1 MSQKPNYEELEKRI
15 RELEP
20 AEASLRA
27 SEARFRAI
35 VEKSPMGIAIVN
47 DQFQYTY
54 ANNEF
59 INIAGYPEEEIIG
72 ANFFFLLAEE
82 SKQLS
87 IDRYTKRQRGESVPD
102 RYEVS
107 FIKKNGERRI
117 GEVQSNV
124 FMDAD
129 GRANSLLQVYD
140 ITERLLSEKTL
151 KESEQKYR
159 ILIENA
165 GEAVF
170 VAQDGMLKF
179 ANTSTETIIG
189 HPKETLTSK
198 PFTEFIH
205 PDDRMM
211 VLDRHFKRMQG
222 EDLPYRYAFRILTKS
237 GETRWVELNS
247 VLIEWEGRPA
257 TLIFLSDIN
266 DRVQMEEALR
276 KSEEKFRFLAEK
288 MGDIIWTMDLN
299 LKTTYVSPSIHRLHG
314 FTPEER
320 NLQKV
325 EETMTPESL
334 SYAMTVFAQ
343 EMERE
348 KTGGLDPDR
357 TISLELE
364 YYHKDG
370 TTSWMENVMKGMR
383 DANGE
388 LVGIYGLS
396 RDITEKKYAEAE
408 KQKLQS
414 LLNQAQKME
423 SVGRLAGGVAH
434 DFNNMLGVILGH
446 TELVLKKADLNL
458 PAQNAIKEIQRA
470 AQRAADLTSQL
481 LSFARKQTIFPK
493 QLFLNETVSDMI
505 TMLRRLIGEGIHLIW
520 MPGANLWPVKMD
532 PAQVDQIL
540 ANLCVNARDAI
551 HDKSGGVGNIAI
563 KTENV
568 SLNHAFCAGHPDI
581 IPGDYVLFEVK
592 DDGCGMNVEITE
604 KLFEPFFTTKAVGKG
619 TGLGLATIYG
629 IVRQNNGII
638 KVFSQPDQG
647 TTFDIYMPR
656 DTDATALPQEKIPQ
670 EKPAGG
676 TETILVVEDEPAVLD
691 MTRLML
697 ENMGYRLLTAGSPS
711 DAIHVAE
718 SHAGSVDLLM
728 TDVIMPEMNGRDL
741 AGRLS
746 AKYPHLNVLF
756 MSGYTADVINHRGVL
771 DKNVHFI
778 QKPFTMNELAA
789 GVQKALN
796 KRAG

>member
-1 MSQKPNYEELEKRI
+1 MPTTNPLEDPMPPKPTYQDLEKRI
-15 RELEP
+15 CELE
-20 AEASLRA
+20 SLEKLLQA

-35 VEKSPMGIAIVN
+35 VENSPMGIAIVN
-47 DQFQYTY
+47 DQLKYTY
-54 ANNEF
+54 AN
-59 INIAGYPEEEIIG
+59 
-72 ANFFFLLAEE
+72 
-82 SKQLS
+82 
-87 IDRYTKRQRGESVPD
+87 
-102 RYEVS
+102 
-107 FIKKNGERRI
+107 
-117 GEVQSNV
+117 
-124 FMDAD
+124 
-129 GRANSLLQVYD
+129 
-140 ITERLLSEKTL
+140 
-151 KESEQKYR
+151 KESEKKYR

-170 VAQDGMLKF
+170 VAQDGWLKF
-179 ANTSTETIIG
+179 INHRTETLIG

-211 VLDRHFKRMQG
+211 VLDRHFKRIQG
-222 EDLPYRYAFRILTKS
+222 EDIPYRYSFRIVTKS

-266 DRVQMEEALR
+266 DRVRMEDALR

-299 LKTTYVSPSIHRLHG
+299 FKTTYVSPSIKSLHG

-320 NLQKV
+320 KLQKL
-325 EETMTPESL
+325 EDTITPKSL
-334 SYAMTVFAQ
+334 ILAMNVFQ
-343 EMERE
+343 EEMERE
-348 KTGGLDPDR
+348 KTGGFDPDR
-357 TISLELE
+357 IITLEME

-370 TTSWMENVMKGMR
+370 STCWMENIMKGMR
-383 DANGE
+383 NANGE
-388 LVGIYGLS
+388 IIGIYGLS
-396 RDITEKKYAEAE
+396 RDITGKKHAEAE
-408 KQKLQS
+408 KEKLQG

-446 TELVLKKADLNL
+446 TELVLKKTDLN
-458 PAQNAIKEIQRA
+458 PPVHNSIKEIQSA
-470 AQRAADLTSQL
+470 AHRAADLTSQL

-551 HDKSGGVGNIAI
+551 HDKSGGVGNIVI

-568 SLNHAFCAGHPDI
+568 FLDHAFCKGHPDI
-581 IPGDYVLFEVK
+581 SPGDYVLLEVR
-592 DDGCGMNVEITE
+592 DDGCGMNVETTD

-629 IVRQNNGII
+629 IVCQNKGII
-638 KVFSQPDQG
+638 KVFSQPGQG

-656 DTDATALPQEKIPQ
+656 DTGTTVRGQEKLPQD
-670 EKPAGG
+670 KPAGG
-676 TETILVVEDEPAVLD
+676 TETILVVEDEPSVLD

-697 ENMGYRLLTAGSPS
+697 ENMGYRLLTACSPS
-711 DAIHVAE
+711 DAIHIAE
-718 SHAGSVDLLM
+718 SHAGSIDLLI

-746 AKYPHLNVLF
+746 EKYPRLNVLF
-756 MSGYTADVINHRGVL
+756 MSGYTADVINHQRAL
-771 DKNVHFI
+771 DDNVHFI
-778 QKPFTMNELAA
+778 QKPFTMNELAD
-789 GVQKALN
+789 GVREAL
-796 KRAG
+796 KKGEG